1 MKLTSNSLAALAAA
15 SAIPFAA
22 GADST
27 GDGPDKNGKYW
38 IRAQGIEASF
48 IPYGASVSNLFIN
61 DRYGIQR
68 DLVGGFDNATYYGID
83 KQHPHFGGVP
93 GRYANRIKNS
103 TFTIDGTT
111 YHTVPNENPTP
122 AAPNG
127 SDTLHG
133 GPDGWDWRNF
143 TVTSHT
149 PTSITF
155 SIVDPDG
162 KEGFPGEVISHIT
175 YTVQPNQWD
184 FVMVAQ
190 ATTKKTPIMLSS
202 HTYWNLD
209 GFANNET
216 QTALNHTLHLPY
228 GGQRVGVDGFLIPT
242 GDILANKK
250 DTANDF
256 WSAPKQLGKGFQQ
269 SGIKENCGNNCTGFD
284 TCYLTNRGAL
294 GNYDWRTEGPVASL
308 SSAWSGI
315 HLDVFSDQDAFQVYS
330 CNGQNG
336 SLALKT
342 TQGLHNNKKFPRTI
356 PQYGCLVMEV
366 EDWIDGINNPEWGR
380 KQIFGPGDAPHSS
393 HHLEM
398 EDDRAFVGLGTA
410 ADIEESQLEV
420 HKPDSEV
427 TENAA
432 PTTRQP
438 KRRFVGRRAA
448 DEAAAAK
455 GTTEEGGSG
464 AVQAAKPRRAP
475 RLLNR
480 VPKEIS
486 EDPSIKEA
494 IALLPAN
501 YNFEIPKTIH
511 RVRESGAKKV
521 ALQMPEGLLLFA
533 TTISDIIT
541 QFCPGVETLIMGDV
555 TYGACCIDDYTA
567 RALGCDLLVH
577 YAHSCLIP
585 VDVTKIKTLYV
596 FVDISIDTSHLVNS
610 LERNFASGKTIAI
623 VGTIQFNAT
632 IHGVRSSLEAAGFS
646 VVVPQIGP
654 LSKGEILGCTSP
666 RLQDEDGIDLILY
679 LGDGRFHL
687 ESIMIHNPSIPAY
700 RYDPYSRKLTRE
712 TYGHDEM
719 QSVRRSAIQTA
730 RKARRWGLILG
741 SLGRQGNPH
750 TLALIE
756 RELAERGIP
765 KVDLL
770 LSEIFPG
777 KLAMM
782 SDVECWVQVACPR
795 LSIDWGYAFP
805 RPLLTP
811 YEALVVLGKR
821 SGWGKEDGG
830 DGIYPMDYYGRD
842 GLGRTKPLEGVA
854 A

>member
-1 MKLTSNSLAALAAA
+1 MKLTSNSLALLAAA
-15 SAIPFAA
+15 SAVPFAA
-22 GADST
+22 GDAST
-27 GDGPDKNGKYW
+27 GSGPDKNGKYW
-38 IRAQGIEASF
+38 IRAKGIEASF
-48 IPYGASVSNLFIN
+48 IPYGASISNLFIN

-111 YHTVPNENPTP
+111 YHTVPNENPTK

-162 KEGFPGEVISHIT
+162 KEGFPGEVVSHIT

-242 GDILANKK
+242 GDIVANKK
-250 DTANDF
+250 GTANDF
-256 WSAPKQLGKGFQQ
+256 WSEPKQLGKGFQQ

-294 GNYDWRTEGPVASL
+294 GNFDWRTEGPVASL

-315 HLDVFSDQDAFQVYS
+315 HLDVYSDQDAFQVYS

-336 SLALKT
+336 SMALKT

-380 KQIFGPGDAPHSS
+380 KQIFGPGDAPA
-393 HHLEM
+393 L
-398 EDDRAFVGLGTA
+398 VGLGTA

-420 HKPDSEV
+420 HKPEKET

-432 PTTRQP
+432 PATRQP

-455 GTTEEGGSG
+455 GTTEEGGGG

-511 RVRESGAKKV
+511 RVRESGAKRV

-666 RLQDEDGIDLILY
+666 RLQDEEGIDLILY

-821 SGWGKEDGG
+821 SGWGKEEGG

-842 GLGRTKPLEGVA
+842 GLGRTKPLEGA
-854 A
+854 AA